1 MRFAFAAAAVSLAV
15 TASFGAAAAQPPR
28 ERAPTAANPVVSMWR
43 LDCGEIRVTNLDLF
57 SDTFLYAGRE
67 KTLTDS
73 CYLIRNGNR
82 YLLWDTGLPA
92 ELVGRSPGGEGPF
105 RMSMRTTI
113 RDQLRRIGVRPEQVS
128 FVGISHYHD
137 DHIGQAADF
146 PGATLLIGAEDW
158 EAIRGRPQSAARFKP
173 WIDGGGTV
181 QQVARDHDVFGDGS
195 VVMLDMPGHT
205 PGHHSL
211 LVRLPQMGPVLLTGD
226 LYHFAEQVANRGV
239 PSFNTDRADTLA
251 SFDRFRQIARSLG
264 ATIIIQHEPLD
275 IPRLPAFPEAA
286 R

>member
-1 MRFAFAAAAVSLAV
+1 MRFALAAAAALMVAGSCG
-15 TASFGAAAAQPPR
+15 TAAAQPR
-28 ERAPTAANPVVSMWR
+28 ERTPAAAAPLQMWR

-57 SDTFLYAGRE
+57 SDAYLYQGRE

-73 CYLIRNGNR
+73 CYLIRHGNR
-82 YLLWDTGLPA
+82 YLLWDTGLPG

-105 RMSMRTTI
+105 RMSLRTRL
-113 RDQLRRIGVRPEQVS
+113 RDQLRRIGVRPEQVT

-137 DHIGQAADF
+137 DHTGQAADF
-146 PGATLLIGAEDW
+146 PAATLLIGAEDW
-158 EAIRGRPQSAARFKP
+158 EAVRGRPQTAARFQP
-173 WIDGGGTV
+173 WIAGGAKVEAV
-181 QQVARDHDVFGDGS
+181 QRDHDVFGDGS
-195 VVMLDMPGHT
+195 VIMLDMPGHT

-226 LYHFAEQVANRGV
+226 LYHFAEQVANQGV

-264 ATIIIQHEPLD
+264 ATVIIQHEPLD
-275 IPRLPAFPEAA
+275 IPRLPAFPEPA

>member
-1 MRFAFAAAAVSLAV
+1 MLRTMMMAALAAALAV
-15 TASFGAAAAQPPR
+15 QPASAQPRAARTQAAAPLQ
-28 ERAPTAANPVVSMWR
+28 MWR
-43 LDCGEIRVTNLDLF
+43 LDCGEIRVTNLDVF

-82 YLLWDTGLPA
+82 YLLWDTGLSG
-92 ELVGRSPGGEGPF
+92 ELVGRSPRGEGPF
-105 RMSMRTTI
+105 RLSLRTRI
-113 RDQLRRIGVRPEQVS
+113 RDQLQRIGVRPEQIN

-137 DHIGQAADF
+137 DHTGQAADF

-158 EAIRGRPQSAARFKP
+158 EAVRGNPEQAARFQP
-173 WIDGGGTV
+173 WIAGGGRV
-181 QQVARDHDVFGDGS
+181 EAIRRDHDVFGDGS
-195 VVMLDMPGHT
+195 VTMLDMPGHT
-205 PGHHSL
+205 PGHHAL

-226 LYHFAEQVANRGV
+226 LYHFHENMTNRGV
-239 PSFNTDRADTLA
+239 PRFNTDRADTLA
-251 SFDRFRQIARSLG
+251 SYDRFQQIARSLG